1 MAGKKSV
8 ARAIGEA
15 MTSKQGLG
23 TSGQKSAAKKL
34 VKQKKKP
41 KTGQGKPR
49 KKSSNPRP
57 KTEADEL
64 YNARRRLKRQMERL
78 EKELAGATSS
88 TGKRAVRQYL
98 SEMGSAL
105 QKSYGLGTAAQRS
118 QAIKLLGQYKT
129 GQIGRRAVQ
138 SSNYVFAQQLNL
150 ATAGKKTVLG
160 ANGEAKARIFY
171 RATQRFWEG
180 APLGSRNENIMRALG
195 TDSLA
200 EAYERVMRE
209 QEEALDALENAG
221 GPVEDTAESRAF
233 QKAARK
239 ETEISPIY
247 FLKIKILD

>member
-1 MAGKKSV
+1 MAPKK
-8 ARAIGEA
+8 G
-15 MTSKQGLG
+15 
-23 TSGQKSAAKKL
+23 
-34 VKQKKKP
+34 KKP
-41 KTGQGKPR
+41 KKSATGQGKPR

-64 YNARRRLKRQMERL
+64 YNARRRLKRQMAKL

-98 SEMGSAL
+98 NEMGSAL

-118 QAIKLLGQYKT
+118 QAIKLLGQYRT
-129 GQIGRRAVQ
+129 GKIGMRAVQ
-138 SSNYVFAQQLNL
+138 SSNYVFAQQLSL

-200 EAYERVMRE
+200 EAYERVMFE
-209 QEEALDALENAG
+209 QADALEALENAG
-221 GPVEDTAESRAF
+221 GSVEDTAESRAF

-239 ETEISPIY
+239 ETEPSPLY
-247 FLKIKILD
+247 FLKIKILN